1 MPTADALL
9 EAWRIRLRETMVQR
23 LKPWLTAGLQ
33 LGPLEDK
40 LLRALWSRGHAT
52 VRELIEDSAVDG
64 AYTTIET
71 TLDRLYRKDLLAR
84 SRQGRAF
91 RYGPKRSEAELNQ
104 KIVAEGLKKLLN
116 SAGQHQAPLSFL
128 VEAISQ
134 HKNHAALLEQ
144 LEQAIARKRRD
155 LRSIRAPAV
164 ARVKPKK
171 NVRRV
176 VKRRTRRAA

>member
-1 MPTADALL
+1 VPTADALL

-40 LLRALWSRGHAT
+40 LLRALWSRGPRHCPRAD
-52 VRELIEDSAVDG
+52 RGFRRRRCLHNHRDDSRPPLQERLASAIAPGSGISLRPKTERSRVESENRRRG
-64 AYTTIET
+64 IKET
-71 TLDRLYRKDLLAR
+71 TQLR
-84 SRQGRAF
+84 RAT
-91 RYGPKRSEAELNQ
+91 P
-104 KIVAEGLKKLLN
+104 
-116 SAGQHQAPLSFL
+116 SATLFL